1 VLRGKVNRHHPE
13 HRAIQKWILHPYFG
27 LVFINANPY
36 KHTQKWRLTMKR
48 FMYALLAYVLFVCAS
63 AFAGT
68 KPCEELKNEIEEKLK
83 AKGVVNYSLEI
94 VPADQIK
101 DQKVVGSCEGGT
113 KKITYTKDKEK

>member
-1 VLRGKVNRHHPE
+1 
-13 HRAIQKWILHPYFG
+13 
-27 LVFINANPY
+27 
-36 KHTQKWRLTMKR
+36 MKR
-48 FMYALLAYVLFVCAS
+48 IASVLVVYSLFLCAS
-63 AFAGT
+63 AFAGF

-113 KKITYTKDKEK
+113 KKITYTKDKEKK